1 MDECIRPWSPEWS
14 PLLEAALGAWE
25 FAAAAVL
32 ERERS
37 VGHLEHLAAQV
48 EQELASEGLEV
59 SDDMARA
66 YTRPLFSST

>member
-1 MDECIRPWSPEWS
+1 MLSNFAFNVNLCPYTEWS

-37 VGHLEHLAAQV
+37 VGHLEQLATQV
-48 EQELASEGLEV
+48 ETELASEAG
-59 SDDMARA
+59 A
-66 YTRPLFSST
+66 YTRPLLTST